1 MKNSA
6 NGRAIEREGIHIGD
20 CYVWSEIYY
29 LDSSN
34 DYREFL
40 PRAGK
45 DNPRDDDFVCLDSLP
60 PSKGAISVF
69 IFAVLVCIAL
79 AGYLVDTVVHVF

>member
-1 MKNSA
+1 MKNSV
-6 NGRAIEREGIHIGD
+6 NGRAIERAGIHTGD

-40 PRAGK
+40 PRAEK
-45 DNPRDDDFVCLDSLP
+45 DNPQDDDFVCLDSLP
-60 PSKGAISVF
+60 PSQGAISVF

-79 AGYLVDTVVHVF
+79 AGYLVDIVVHAS